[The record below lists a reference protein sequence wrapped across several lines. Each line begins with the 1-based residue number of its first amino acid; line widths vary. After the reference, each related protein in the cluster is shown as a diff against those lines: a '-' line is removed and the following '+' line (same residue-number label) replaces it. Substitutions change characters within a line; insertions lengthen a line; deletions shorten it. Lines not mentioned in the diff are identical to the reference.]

1 MRRKILFLIGLTLAG
16 ASLRAQELLDTK
28 RKFYVNQTEF
38 GILAG
43 RVKYPNLYNGNQEQV
58 DNKFS
63 LTVQT
68 FNGIQIDERFA
79 TGITVGMDWYKAA
92 LLNPVAVGFRYNLTK
107 KSPVK
112 LFATADVGYGFT
124 WFHDDSEGFDTKG
137 GLMINPGLGLKYGRK
152 NGAAFT
158 IAMTY
163 KRQEARVNKPVLW
176 DQTERSEERIY
187 NRLALRLGMSF

>member
-1 MRRKILFLIGLTLAG
+1 MRRTILFLIGLMLVNV
-16 ASLRAQELLDTK
+16 SLEAQELPGTK
-28 RKFYVNQTEF
+28 RKLYVNQTEF

-43 RVKYPNLYNGNQEQV
+43 RVKYPNIYNGNQEQV

-68 FNGIQIDERFA
+68 FNGIQIDERLA
-79 TGITVGMDWYKAA
+79 AGITVGMDWYKAA
-92 LLNPVAVGFRYNLTK
+92 LLSPLAFGFRYNLTK
-107 KSPVK
+107 KSPAK

-137 GLMINPGLGLKYGRK
+137 GLMINPGFGLKYGKK

-158 IAMTY
+158 ITMTY
-163 KRQEARVNKPVLW
+163 KRQDARVSKPALW
-176 DQTERSEERIY
+176 DQTERWEERIY